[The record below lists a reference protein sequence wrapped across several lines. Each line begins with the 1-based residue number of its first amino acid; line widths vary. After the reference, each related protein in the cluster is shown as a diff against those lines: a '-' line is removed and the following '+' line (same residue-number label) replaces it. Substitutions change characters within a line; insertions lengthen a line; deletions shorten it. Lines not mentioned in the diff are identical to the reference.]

1 MGFCLVWVAD
11 RNRAW
16 PPFLSSANTLA
27 RRRGSRSR
35 CWPGPLDNIPSG
47 RPGAWAYEPKLDG
60 FRGVV
65 IVDGERGVHLH
76 SRRGARL
83 NETFPEIAWAASAH
97 IPAGTV
103 LDGEIV
109 RWGISGRLDFTALH
123 RRTIAGCRRAAS
135 LAISQPAHFA
145 VFDVLR
151 VCGRDVTGLPLYE
164 RRALLEE
171 LFAPIPAVG
180 VLALGMH
187 TTDEAE
193 ARIWFETL
201 HVAGVEGLVCKPTR
215 STYDY
220 GVQGWF
226 KIKYRTSSDAVV
238 GGYVGSPR
246 RPTGLLLGRYDA
258 GGRLRVVGRTT
269 QLSKQA
275 AAEIAP
281 LLTPAGAGHPWPQ
294 TLPPG
299 WASSPYGQRDP
310 ISYSQVQPDLVV
322 EVLVDTAQDGH
333 RHRHAVRYLRVR
345 ATCIRC
351 NWTRSTEQA

>member
-1 MGFCLVWVAD
+1 MATLPDQHVRTRLPV
-11 RNRAW
+11 RA
-16 PPFLSSANTLA
+16 PIQPMLA
-27 RRRGSRSR
+27 KAM
-35 CWPGPLDNIPSG
+35 DHIPSG
-47 RPGAWAYEPKLDG
+47 PADAWAYEPKLDG
-60 FRGVV
+60 FRGIVV
-65 IVDGERGVHLH
+65 VNGDRGVDLH

-83 NETFPEIAWAASAH
+83 NETFPEIVWSAFDH
-97 IPAGTV
+97 VPAGTV

-109 RWGISGRLDFTALH
+109 RWGASGRLDFTALH
-123 RRTIAGCRRAAS
+123 RRNIAGRRRAAS
-135 LAISQPAHFA
+135 MARTEPCHFA
-145 VFDVLR
+145 AFDVVR
-151 VCGRDVTGLPLYE
+151 VRGRDVSGLPLRE

-171 LFAPIPAVG
+171 LFAPIPAAG

-193 ARIWFETL
+193 ARIWYETL

-215 STYDY
+215 STYDF
-220 GVQGWF
+220 GVRGWV
-226 KIKYRTSSDAVV
+226 KVKRRTSSDAVV

-246 RPTGLLLGRYDA
+246 RPSGLLARYDA

-275 AAEIAP
+275 AAELAP

-310 ISYSQVQPDLVV
+310 ISYHQVQPTLVV
-322 EVLVDTAQDGH
+322 EVLVDTAQDYGH

-345 ATCIRC
+345 ADLHPMQLDPID
-351 NWTRSTEQA
+351 